1 MKKKMCLTA
10 AALLCTFAAPTA
22 QAATVTRT
30 VTVPSYFE
38 TTWEQLLAQY
48 GIAKP
53 GSSSNNAGN
62 GLHHNGNGSNNTG
75 NGLHHNG
82 NSSNNTGNGLHHNS
96 NSSNNAGSGSNSTGG
111 MSTGTSS
118 AAQAVL
124 SQVNAAR
131 AQNGLRALTLD
142 ANMNRA
148 AAVRAAELAQSFS
161 HTRPNG
167 SRGMTALN
175 EAGVSYRTAGENIA
189 SGQQTAQAVVSAWM
203 NSSGHRANILSA
215 SFGRMGV
222 GQATIGGR
230 TYWVQLF
237 AD

>member
-10 AALLCTFAAPTA
+10 AALLCAFAAPAA
-22 QAATVTRT
+22 QAAAVPQTA
-30 VTVPSYFE
+30 TVPSHFE
-38 TTWEQLLAQY
+38 TAWEQLLAQY
-48 GIAKP
+48 GITKP
-53 GSSSNNAGN
+53 GSSSNNNGN
-62 GLHHNGNGSNNTG
+62 NSNNSGNGSNN
-75 NGLHHNG
+75 NG
-82 NSSNNTGNGLHHNS
+82 N
-96 NSSNNAGSGSNSTGG
+96 GSGSTGG
-111 MSTGTSS
+111 TSTGTSS

-124 SQVNAAR
+124 AEVNTAR
-131 AQNGLRALTLD
+131 AKNGLSALTLD

-167 SRGMTALN
+167 SRGLTALN

-189 SGQQTAQAVVSAWM
+189 SGQQSAQAVVSAWM

>member
-10 AALLCTFAAPTA
+10 AALLCAFAAPAA
-22 QAATVTRT
+22 QAAAVPQTA
-30 VTVPSYFE
+30 TVPSHFE
-38 TTWEQLLAQY
+38 TAWEQLLAQY
-48 GIAKP
+48 GITKP
-53 GSSSNNAGN
+53 GSSSNNNGN
-62 GLHHNGNGSNNTG
+62 NSNNSGNGSNNTG
-75 NGLHHNG
+75 NG
-82 NSSNNTGNGLHHNS
+82 
-96 NSSNNAGSGSNSTGG
+96 SGSTGG
-111 MSTGTSS
+111 TSTGTSS

-124 SQVNAAR
+124 AEVNAAR
-131 AQNGLRALTLD
+131 AKNGLSALTLD

-148 AAVRAAELAQSFS
+148 AAVRAAEMAQSFS

-167 SRGMTALN
+167 SRGLTALN

-189 SGQQTAQAVVSAWM
+189 SGQQSAQAVVSAWM
-203 NSSGHRANILSA
+203 NSSGHRANILS
-215 SFGRMGV
+215 SLFGRMGV

>member
-10 AALLCTFAAPTA
+10 AALLCAFAAPAA
-22 QAATVTRT
+22 QAAAVTQT
-30 VTVPSYFE
+30 AAVPSHFE
-38 TTWEQLLAQY
+38 TAWEQLLAQY
-48 GIAKP
+48 GITKP
-53 GSSSNNAGN
+53 GSSPNNTGSGSNSNDNNSNNS
-62 GLHHNGNGSNNTG
+62 GNGSNN
-75 NGLHHNG
+75 NG
-82 NSSNNTGNGLHHNS
+82 N
-96 NSSNNAGSGSNSTGG
+96 GSGSTGG
-111 MSTGTSS
+111 TSTGTSS

-124 SQVNAAR
+124 AEVNAAR
-131 AQNGLRALTLD
+131 AQNGLSALTLD
-142 ANMNRA
+142 ASMNRA

-167 SRGMTALN
+167 SRGLTALN

>member
-10 AALLCTFAAPTA
+10 AALLCAFAAPAA
-22 QAATVTRT
+22 QAAAVTQT
-30 VTVPSYFE
+30 AAVPSHFE
-38 TTWEQLLAQY
+38 TAWEQLLAQY
-48 GIAKP
+48 GITKP
-53 GSSSNNAGN
+53 GSSSNNNGN
-62 GLHHNGNGSNNTG
+62 NSNNSGNGSNNTG
-75 NGLHHNG
+75 G
-82 NSSNNTGNGLHHNS
+82 T
-96 NSSNNAGSGSNSTGG
+96 
-111 MSTGTSS
+111 STGTSS

-124 SQVNAAR
+124 AEVNAAR
-131 AQNGLRALTLD
+131 AQNGLSALTLD

-167 SRGMTALN
+167 SRGLTALN

-189 SGQQTAQAVVSAWM
+189 SGQQSAQAVVSAWM

>member
-10 AALLCTFAAPTA
+10 AALLCAFAAPAA
-22 QAATVTRT
+22 QAAAVPQTA
-30 VTVPSYFE
+30 TVPSHFE
-38 TTWEQLLAQY
+38 TAWEQLLAQY
-48 GIAKP
+48 GITKP
-53 GSSSNNAGN
+53 GSSSNNNGN
-62 GLHHNGNGSNNTG
+62 NSNNSGNGSNNTG
-75 NGLHHNG
+75 G
-82 NSSNNTGNGLHHNS
+82 T
-96 NSSNNAGSGSNSTGG
+96 
-111 MSTGTSS
+111 STGTSS

-124 SQVNAAR
+124 AEVNAAR
-131 AQNGLRALTLD
+131 AQNGLSALTLD

-167 SRGMTALN
+167 SRGLTALN

-189 SGQQTAQAVVSAWM
+189 SGQQSAQAVVSAWM

>member
-10 AALLCTFAAPTA
+10 AALLCAFAAPAA
-22 QAATVTRT
+22 QAAAIPQTAA
-30 VTVPSYFE
+30 VPSHFE
-38 TTWEQLLAQY
+38 TAWEQLLAQY
-48 GIAKP
+48 GITKP
-53 GSSSNNAGN
+53 GSSSNNTGN
-62 GLHHNGNGSNNTG
+62 QPDNSGNGSNNIG
-75 NGLHHNG
+75 N
-82 NSSNNTGNGLHHNS
+82 
-96 NSSNNAGSGSNSTGG
+96 GSNSTGG
-111 MSTGTSS
+111 TSTSTSS

-124 SQVNAAR
+124 AEVNAAR
-131 AQNGLRALTLD
+131 AQNGLSALTLD
-142 ANMNRA
+142 ASMNRA

-167 SRGMTALN
+167 SRGLTALN

-203 NSSGHRANILSA
+203 NSSGHRANILSS

>member
-10 AALLCTFAAPTA
+10 AALLCAFAAPTA
-22 QAATVTRT
+22 QAAAVPQTA
-30 VTVPSYFE
+30 TVPSHFE
-38 TTWEQLLAQY
+38 TAWEQLLAQY
-48 GIAKP
+48 GITKP
-53 GSSSNNAGN
+53 GSSSNNNGN
-62 GLHHNGNGSNNTG
+62 NSNNSGNGSNNTG
-75 NGLHHNG
+75 NG
-82 NSSNNTGNGLHHNS
+82 
-96 NSSNNAGSGSNSTGG
+96 SGSTGG
-111 MSTGTSS
+111 TSTGTSS

-124 SQVNAAR
+124 AEVNAAR
-131 AQNGLRALTLD
+131 AKNGLSALTLD

-167 SRGMTALN
+167 SRGLTALN

-189 SGQQTAQAVVSAWM
+189 SGQQSAQAVVSAWM
-203 NSSGHRANILSA
+203 NSSGHRANILS
-215 SFGRMGV
+215 SLFGRMGV

>member
-10 AALLCTFAAPTA
+10 AALLCAFAAPAA
-22 QAATVTRT
+22 QAAAVPQTA
-30 VTVPSYFE
+30 TVPSHFE
-38 TTWEQLLAQY
+38 TAWEQLLAQY
-48 GIAKP
+48 GITKP
-53 GSSSNNAGN
+53 GSSSNNNGN
-62 GLHHNGNGSNNTG
+62 NSNNSGNGSNNTG
-75 NGLHHNG
+75 NG
-82 NSSNNTGNGLHHNS
+82 
-96 NSSNNAGSGSNSTGG
+96 SGSTGG
-111 MSTGTSS
+111 TSTGTSS

-124 SQVNAAR
+124 AEVNTAR
-131 AQNGLRALTLD
+131 AKNGLSALTLD

-167 SRGMTALN
+167 SRGLTALN

-189 SGQQTAQAVVSAWM
+189 SGQQSAQAVVSAWM

-215 SFGRMGV
+215 LFGRMGV

>member
-38 TTWEQLLAQY
+38 TAWEQLLAQY

-62 GLHHNGNGSNNTG
+62 GLN
-75 NGLHHNG
+75 HNG
-82 NSSNNTGNGLHHNS
+82 NSSNNAGN
-96 NSSNNAGSGSNSTGG
+96 GSNSTGG

>member
-10 AALLCTFAAPTA
+10 AALLCAFAAPAA
-22 QAATVTRT
+22 QAAAIPQTAA
-30 VTVPSYFE
+30 VPSHFK
-38 TTWEQLLAQY
+38 TAWEQLLAQY
-48 GIAKP
+48 GITKP
-53 GSSSNNAGN
+53 GSSSNN
-62 GLHHNGNGSNNTG
+62 NGNNSNNSG
-75 NGLHHNG
+75 N
-82 NSSNNTGNGLHHNS
+82 
-96 NSSNNAGSGSNSTGG
+96 GSNSTGG
-111 MSTGTSS
+111 TSTGTSS

-124 SQVNAAR
+124 AEVNAAR
-131 AQNGLRALTLD
+131 AQNGLSALTLD

-167 SRGMTALN
+167 SRGLTALN
-175 EAGVSYRTAGENIA
+175 EAGVSYRMAGENIA

>member
-10 AALLCTFAAPTA
+10 AALLCAFAAPTA
-22 QAATVTRT
+22 QAAAVPQTA
-30 VTVPSYFE
+30 TVPSHFE
-38 TTWEQLLAQY
+38 TAWEQLLAQY
-48 GIAKP
+48 GITKP
-53 GSSSNNAGN
+53 GSSSNN
-62 GLHHNGNGSNNTG
+62 NGNNSNNSGSGSNNTG
-75 NGLHHNG
+75 NG
-82 NSSNNTGNGLHHNS
+82 
-96 NSSNNAGSGSNSTGG
+96 SGSTGG
-111 MSTGTSS
+111 TSTGTSS

-124 SQVNAAR
+124 VEVNAAR
-131 AQNGLRALTLD
+131 AKNGLSALTLD

-148 AAVRAAELAQSFS
+148 AAVRAAEMAQSFS

-167 SRGMTALN
+167 SRGLTALN

-189 SGQQTAQAVVSAWM
+189 SGQQSAQAVVSAWM
-203 NSSGHRANILSA
+203 NSSGHRANILS
-215 SFGRMGV
+215 SLFGRMGV

>member
-10 AALLCTFAAPTA
+10 AALLCAFAAPTA
-22 QAATVTRT
+22 QAAAVPQTA
-30 VTVPSYFE
+30 TVPSHFE
-38 TTWEQLLAQY
+38 TAWEQLLAQY
-48 GIAKP
+48 GITKP
-53 GSSSNNAGN
+53 GSSSNNNGN
-62 GLHHNGNGSNNTG
+62 NSNNSGNGSNNTG
-75 NGLHHNG
+75 NG
-82 NSSNNTGNGLHHNS
+82 
-96 NSSNNAGSGSNSTGG
+96 SGSTGG
-111 MSTGTSS
+111 TSTGTSS

-124 SQVNAAR
+124 VEVNAAR
-131 AQNGLRALTLD
+131 AKNGLSALTLD

-148 AAVRAAELAQSFS
+148 AAVRAAEMAQSFS

-167 SRGMTALN
+167 SRGLTALN

-189 SGQQTAQAVVSAWM
+189 SGQQSAQAVVSAWM
-203 NSSGHRANILSA
+203 NSSGHRANILS
-215 SFGRMGV
+215 SLFGRMGV

>member
-10 AALLCTFAAPTA
+10 AALLCAFAAPAA
-22 QAATVTRT
+22 QAAAVPQTAA
-30 VTVPSYFE
+30 VPSHFE
-38 TTWEQLLAQY
+38 TAWEQLLAQY
-48 GIAKP
+48 GITKP
-53 GSSSNNAGN
+53 GSSSNNNGN
-62 GLHHNGNGSNNTG
+62 NSNNSGNGSNNTG
-75 NGLHHNG
+75 G
-82 NSSNNTGNGLHHNS
+82 T
-96 NSSNNAGSGSNSTGG
+96 
-111 MSTGTSS
+111 STGTSS

-124 SQVNAAR
+124 AEVNAAR
-131 AQNGLRALTLD
+131 AQNGLSALTLD

-167 SRGMTALN
+167 SRGLTALN

-189 SGQQTAQAVVSAWM
+189 SGQQSAQAVVSAWM

>member
-22 QAATVTRT
+22 QAATVTKT

-38 TTWEQLLAQY
+38 TAWEQLLAQY

-62 GLHHNGNGSNNTG
+62 GLHHNGNSSNNTG

-82 NSSNNTGNGLHHNS
+82 NG
-96 NSSNNAGSGSNSTGG
+96 SNNAGSGSNSTGG

>member
-38 TTWEQLLAQY
+38 TAWEQLLAQY

-62 GLHHNGNGSNNTG
+62 GLNHNGNSSNNTG

-82 NSSNNTGNGLHHNS
+82 NSSNNAGN
-96 NSSNNAGSGSNSTGG
+96 GSNSTGG

>member
-10 AALLCTFAAPTA
+10 AALLCAFAAPAA
-22 QAATVTRT
+22 QAAAVPQTAA
-30 VTVPSYFE
+30 VPSHFE
-38 TTWEQLLAQY
+38 TAWEQLLAQY
-48 GIAKP
+48 GITKP
-53 GSSSNNAGN
+53 GSSSNNNGN
-62 GLHHNGNGSNNTG
+62 NSNNSGNGSNNTG
-75 NGLHHNG
+75 G
-82 NSSNNTGNGLHHNS
+82 T
-96 NSSNNAGSGSNSTGG
+96 
-111 MSTGTSS
+111 STGTSS

-124 SQVNAAR
+124 AEVNAAR
-131 AQNGLRALTLD
+131 AQNGLSALTLD

-167 SRGMTALN
+167 SRGLTALN

-189 SGQQTAQAVVSAWM
+189 SGQQSAQAVVSAWM
-203 NSSGHRANILSA
+203 NSSGHRANILSS

>member
-10 AALLCTFAAPTA
+10 AALLCAFAAPAA
-22 QAATVTRT
+22 QAAAVPQTA
-30 VTVPSYFE
+30 TVPSHFE
-38 TTWEQLLAQY
+38 TAWEQLLAQY
-48 GIAKP
+48 GITKP
-53 GSSSNNAGN
+53 GSSSNNTGSSSN
-62 GLHHNGNGSNNTG
+62 NTGSGSNSNDNNSNNSGNGSNNSG
-75 NGLHHNG
+75 N
-82 NSSNNTGNGLHHNS
+82 
-96 NSSNNAGSGSNSTGG
+96 GSNSTGG
-111 MSTGTSS
+111 TSTSTSS

-124 SQVNAAR
+124 AEVNAAR
-131 AQNGLRALTLD
+131 AKNGLSALTLD
-142 ANMNRA
+142 ASMNRA

-167 SRGMTALN
+167 SRGLTALN

-189 SGQQTAQAVVSAWM
+189 SGQQSAQAVVSAWM
-203 NSSGHRANILSA
+203 NSSGHRANILSS

>member
-10 AALLCTFAAPTA
+10 AALLCAFAAPAA
-22 QAATVTRT
+22 QAAAVPQTA
-30 VTVPSYFE
+30 TVPSHFE
-38 TTWEQLLAQY
+38 TAWEQLLAQY
-48 GIAKP
+48 GITKP
-53 GSSSNNAGN
+53 GSSSNNNGN
-62 GLHHNGNGSNNTG
+62 NSNNSGNGSNNTG
-75 NGLHHNG
+75 G
-82 NSSNNTGNGLHHNS
+82 T
-96 NSSNNAGSGSNSTGG
+96 
-111 MSTGTSS
+111 STGTSS

-124 SQVNAAR
+124 AEVNAAR
-131 AQNGLRALTLD
+131 AKNGLSALTLD
-142 ANMNRA
+142 ASMNRA

-167 SRGMTALN
+167 SRGLTALN

-189 SGQQTAQAVVSAWM
+189 SGQQSAQAVVSAWM

>member
-10 AALLCTFAAPTA
+10 AALLCAFAAPAA
-22 QAATVTRT
+22 QAAAIPQTAA
-30 VTVPSYFE
+30 VPSHFK
-38 TTWEQLLAQY
+38 TAWEQLLAQY
-48 GIAKP
+48 GITKP
-53 GSSSNNAGN
+53 GSSSNNNGN
-62 GLHHNGNGSNNTG
+62 NSNNSGNGSNNTG
-75 NGLHHNG
+75 G
-82 NSSNNTGNGLHHNS
+82 T
-96 NSSNNAGSGSNSTGG
+96 
-111 MSTGTSS
+111 STGTSS

-124 SQVNAAR
+124 AEVNAAR
-131 AQNGLRALTLD
+131 AQNGLSALTLD

-167 SRGMTALN
+167 SRGLTALN

-189 SGQQTAQAVVSAWM
+189 SGQQSAQAVVSAWM

>member
-10 AALLCTFAAPTA
+10 AALLCAFAAPAA
-22 QAATVTRT
+22 QAAAVPQTA
-30 VTVPSYFE
+30 TVPSHFE
-38 TTWEQLLAQY
+38 TAWKQLLAQY
-48 GIAKP
+48 GITKP
-53 GSSSNNAGN
+53 GSSSNNNGN
-62 GLHHNGNGSNNTG
+62 NSNNSGNGSNN
-75 NGLHHNG
+75 NG
-82 NSSNNTGNGLHHNS
+82 N
-96 NSSNNAGSGSNSTGG
+96 GSGSTGG
-111 MSTGTSS
+111 TNTGTSS

-124 SQVNAAR
+124 AEVNTAR
-131 AQNGLRALTLD
+131 AKNGLSALTLD

-167 SRGMTALN
+167 SRGLTALN

-189 SGQQTAQAVVSAWM
+189 SGQQSAQAVVSAWM

>member
-10 AALLCTFAAPTA
+10 AALLCAFAAPAA
-22 QAATVTRT
+22 QAAAIPQTAA
-30 VTVPSYFE
+30 VPSHFK
-38 TTWEQLLAQY
+38 TAWEQLLAQY
-48 GIAKP
+48 GITKP
-53 GSSSNNAGN
+53 GSSSNNNGN
-62 GLHHNGNGSNNTG
+62 NSNNSGNGSNN
-75 NGLHHNG
+75 NG
-82 NSSNNTGNGLHHNS
+82 N
-96 NSSNNAGSGSNSTGG
+96 GSGSTGG
-111 MSTGTSS
+111 TNTGTSS

-124 SQVNAAR
+124 AEVNAAR
-131 AQNGLRALTLD
+131 AQNGLSALTLD

-167 SRGMTALN
+167 SRGLTALN

-189 SGQQTAQAVVSAWM
+189 SGQQSAQAVVSAWM

>member
-10 AALLCTFAAPTA
+10 AALLCAFAAPAA
-22 QAATVTRT
+22 QAAAVPQTA
-30 VTVPSYFE
+30 TVPSHFE
-38 TTWEQLLAQY
+38 TAWEQLLAQY
-48 GIAKP
+48 GITKP
-53 GSSSNNAGN
+53 GSSSNNNGN
-62 GLHHNGNGSNNTG
+62 NSNNSGNGSNN
-75 NGLHHNG
+75 NG
-82 NSSNNTGNGLHHNS
+82 N
-96 NSSNNAGSGSNSTGG
+96 GSGSTGG
-111 MSTGTSS
+111 TSTGTSS

-124 SQVNAAR
+124 AEVNTAR
-131 AQNGLRALTLD
+131 AKNGLSALTLA

-167 SRGMTALN
+167 SRGLTALN

-189 SGQQTAQAVVSAWM
+189 SGQQSAQAVVSAWM

>member
-1 MKKKMCLTA
+1 MKKKLCLTV
-10 AALLCTFAAPTA
+10 AALLCAFAAPAA
-22 QAATVTRT
+22 QAAAVPQTA
-30 VTVPSYFE
+30 TVPSHFE
-38 TTWEQLLAQY
+38 TAWQQLLAQY
-48 GIAKP
+48 GITKP
-53 GSSSNNAGN
+53 GSSSNN
-62 GLHHNGNGSNNTG
+62 NGNNSNNSG
-75 NGLHHNG
+75 N
-82 NSSNNTGNGLHHNS
+82 
-96 NSSNNAGSGSNSTGG
+96 GSNSTGG
-111 MSTGTSS
+111 TNTGTSS

-124 SQVNAAR
+124 AEVNAAR
-131 AQNGLRALTLD
+131 AQNGLSALTLD

-148 AAVRAAELAQSFS
+148 AAVRAAELAQSFL

-167 SRGMTALN
+167 SRGLTALN

-203 NSSGHRANILSA
+203 NSSGHRANILSS

-222 GQATIGGR
+222 GQATIGRR

>member
-10 AALLCTFAAPTA
+10 AALLCAFAAPAA
-22 QAATVTRT
+22 QAAAIPQTAA
-30 VTVPSYFE
+30 VPSHFE
-38 TTWEQLLAQY
+38 TAWEQLLAQY
-48 GIAKP
+48 GITKP
-53 GSSSNNAGN
+53 GSSSNNNGN
-62 GLHHNGNGSNNTG
+62 NSNNSGNGSNNTG
-75 NGLHHNG
+75 G
-82 NSSNNTGNGLHHNS
+82 T
-96 NSSNNAGSGSNSTGG
+96 
-111 MSTGTSS
+111 STGTSS

-124 SQVNAAR
+124 AEVNAAR
-131 AQNGLRALTLD
+131 AQNGLSALTLD

-167 SRGMTALN
+167 SRGLTALN
-175 EAGVSYRTAGENIA
+175 EAGVSYRMAGENIA
-189 SGQQTAQAVVSAWM
+189 SGQQSAQAVVSAWM

>member
-38 TTWEQLLAQY
+38 TAWEQLLAQY

-82 NSSNNTGNGLHHNS
+82 

>member
-38 TTWEQLLAQY
+38 TAWEQLLAQY

-62 GLHHNGNGSNNTG
+62 GLN
-75 NGLHHNG
+75 HNG
-82 NSSNNTGNGLHHNS
+82 NSSNNTGN
-96 NSSNNAGSGSNSTGG
+96 GSNSTGG

>member
-75 NGLHHNG
+75 NGLHHN
-82 NSSNNTGNGLHHNS
+82 S
-96 NSSNNAGSGSNSTGG
+96 NSSNNAGSGSDSTGG

>member
-10 AALLCTFAAPTA
+10 AALLCAFAAPAA
-22 QAATVTRT
+22 QAVAVLRT
-30 VTVPSYFE
+30 ATVPSHFE
-38 TTWEQLLAQY
+38 TAWEQLLAQY
-48 GIAKP
+48 GITKP
-53 GSSSNNAGN
+53 GSSSNN
-62 GLHHNGNGSNNTG
+62 NGNNSNNSGSGSNNTG
-75 NGLHHNG
+75 NG
-82 NSSNNTGNGLHHNS
+82 
-96 NSSNNAGSGSNSTGG
+96 SGSTGG
-111 MSTGTSS
+111 TSTGTSS

-124 SQVNAAR
+124 AEVNAAR
-131 AQNGLRALTLD
+131 AKNGLSALTLD

-148 AAVRAAELAQSFS
+148 AAVRAAEMAQSFS

-167 SRGMTALN
+167 SRGLTALN

-189 SGQQTAQAVVSAWM
+189 SGQQSAQAVVSAWM
-203 NSSGHRANILSA
+203 NSSGHRANILS
-215 SFGRMGV
+215 SLFGRMGV

>member
-10 AALLCTFAAPTA
+10 AALLCAFAAPAA
-22 QAATVTRT
+22 QAAAVPQTA
-30 VTVPSYFE
+30 TVPSHFE
-38 TTWEQLLAQY
+38 TAWEQLLAQY
-48 GIAKP
+48 GITKP
-53 GSSSNNAGN
+53 GSSSNNTGS
-62 GLHHNGNGSNNTG
+62 GSNN
-75 NGLHHNG
+75 NDN
-82 NSSNNTGNGLHHNS
+82 NSNNSGN
-96 NSSNNAGSGSNSTGG
+96 GSNSTGG
-111 MSTGTSS
+111 TSTGTSS

-124 SQVNAAR
+124 AEVNAAR
-131 AQNGLRALTLD
+131 AQNGLSALTLD

-167 SRGMTALN
+167 SRGLTALN

-203 NSSGHRANILSA
+203 NSSGHRANILSS

>member
-10 AALLCTFAAPTA
+10 AALLCAFAAPAA
-22 QAATVTRT
+22 QAAAVPQTA
-30 VTVPSYFE
+30 TVPSHFE
-38 TTWEQLLAQY
+38 TAWEQLLAQY
-48 GIAKP
+48 GITKP
-53 GSSSNNAGN
+53 GSSSNNNGN
-62 GLHHNGNGSNNTG
+62 NSNNSGNGSNNIG
-75 NGLHHNG
+75 N
-82 NSSNNTGNGLHHNS
+82 
-96 NSSNNAGSGSNSTGG
+96 GSNSTGG
-111 MSTGTSS
+111 TSTSTSS

-124 SQVNAAR
+124 AEVNAAR
-131 AQNGLRALTLD
+131 AQNGLSALTLD

-167 SRGMTALN
+167 SRGLTALN

-189 SGQQTAQAVVSAWM
+189 SGQQSAQAVVSAWM

>member
-10 AALLCTFAAPTA
+10 AALLCAFAAPAA
-22 QAATVTRT
+22 QAAAVPQTA
-30 VTVPSYFE
+30 TVPSHFE
-38 TTWEQLLAQY
+38 TAWEQLLTQY
-48 GIAKP
+48 GITKP
-53 GSSSNNAGN
+53 GSSSNNNGN
-62 GLHHNGNGSNNTG
+62 NSNNSGNGSNNTG
-75 NGLHHNG
+75 G
-82 NSSNNTGNGLHHNS
+82 T
-96 NSSNNAGSGSNSTGG
+96 
-111 MSTGTSS
+111 STGTSS

-124 SQVNAAR
+124 AEVNAAR
-131 AQNGLRALTLD
+131 AKNGLSALTLD

-167 SRGMTALN
+167 SRGLTALN

>member
-38 TTWEQLLAQY
+38 TAWEQLLAQY

-62 GLHHNGNGSNNTG
+62 GLHHNGNSSNNTG

-82 NSSNNTGNGLHHNS
+82 NG
-96 NSSNNAGSGSNSTGG
+96 SNNAGSGSNSTGG

>member
-1 MKKKMCLTA
+1 MKKKLCLTA
-10 AALLCTFAAPTA
+10 AALLCAFAAPAA
-22 QAATVTRT
+22 QAAAVPRT
-30 VTVPSYFE
+30 ATVPSHFE
-38 TTWEQLLAQY
+38 TAWQQLLAQY
-48 GIAKP
+48 GITKP
-53 GSSSNNAGN
+53 GSSSNNNGN
-62 GLHHNGNGSNNTG
+62 NSNNSGNGSNNTG
-75 NGLHHNG
+75 NG
-82 NSSNNTGNGLHHNS
+82 
-96 NSSNNAGSGSNSTGG
+96 SGSTGG
-111 MSTGTSS
+111 TSTGTSS

-124 SQVNAAR
+124 AKVNAAR
-131 AQNGLRALTLD
+131 AKNGLSALTLD

-167 SRGMTALN
+167 SRGLTALN

-189 SGQQTAQAVVSAWM
+189 SGQQSAQAVVSAWM
-203 NSSGHRANILSA
+203 NSSGHRANILS
-215 SFGRMGV
+215 SLFGRMGV